1 MRGIKGYPLPLG
13 ISENNGIVNFSVEVE
28 SGKTCRLCIYK
39 KGEELPELTI
49 ELQEENAL
57 GEVRYVALPLS
68 EVKGREYNYEIDGIP
83 VLDPY
88 VKAYKTNALTGE
100 VRGKILMDTYDW
112 EDDRPL
118 RIPNYEVIAY
128 SLHVRGFTMHRSSQV
143 KHKGT
148 FRGLMEKLPYLKELG
163 INQIQCMPIYDFDE
177 ETPYTNYWGYGE
189 GNYFA
194 IKKKYAASKNP
205 EKEFKDM
212 VKAFHQNGIEVV
224 LNMPF
229 TEQTPKQR
237 IVDCLR
243 YYRMEYHVDGFILNP
258 YVSPMDSIRTDA
270 ILKDA
275 KILVNQDEFQYTVRR
290 FLRGD
295 KGILQP
301 AIQSMRKISTECE
314 SYNFITNHTGFTL
327 ADLVSYNRKHN
338 EANGE
343 NNCDGPS
350 VNYSWNCGREGN
362 TRNEDI
368 LSLRMRQ
375 RRNAMAL
382 LLLSQGTP
390 VILAGDEFGNSQKG
404 NNNVY
409 CQDND
414 RAWLNWKGIKND
426 RAFFEYVKQLIAIRK
441 AFTAFGS
448 ENALCGVDR
457 FGSGVPDISYHGEHA
472 WKLNEAQKEPYVGIY
487 YHTKDNE
494 ACFVAYNMQKC
505 EQEMALPTLGKQKAW
520 HIVFTTAD
528 EQGVTQDVTGAIIDD
543 NQRKVKVAAR
553 TIVLLTGR

>member
-1 MRGIKGYPLPLG
+1 MRGMKGYPLPLG
-13 ISENNGIVNFSVEVE
+13 ITENNGIINFSIEVE
-28 SGKTCRLCIYK
+28 NGKECRLCIYK
-39 KGEELPELTI
+39 KGEKLPELTI
-49 ELQEENAL
+49 ELPEENAV
-57 GEVRYVALPLS
+57 GHVRFAALPIS
-68 EVKGREYNYEIDGIP
+68 KVKGRVYNYEIDAIKH
-83 VLDPY
+83 LDPY
-88 VKAYKTNALTGE
+88 VRAYMTNPLTGE
-100 VRGKILMDTYDW
+100 LQGRILMDAYDW
-112 EDDRPL
+112 DGDRPL
-118 RIPNYEVIAY
+118 HIPNHEVIAY
-128 SLHVRGFTMHRSSQV
+128 SLHVRGFTMHRSSKV

-148 FRGLMEKLPYLKELG
+148 FRGLIEKIPYFKELG

-177 ETPYTNYWGYGE
+177 VTPYTNYWGYGE
-189 GNYFA
+189 ANCFA
-194 IKKKYAASKNP
+194 IKKRYAATKNP

-212 VKAFHQNGIEVV
+212 VKVFHQNGIEVV

-243 YYRMEYHVDGFILNP
+243 YYRMEYHVDGFVLNP
-258 YVSPMDSIRTDA
+258 YVAPMDNIRTDA
-270 ILKDA
+270 ILRGA
-275 KILVNQDEFQYTVRR
+275 KVLVNQDEFQNTMRR

-301 AIQSMRKISTECE
+301 VMQSMRHIAKECCV
-314 SYNFITNHTGFTL
+314 YNYITNQTGFTL

-368 LSLRMRQ
+368 LSLRKRQ

-390 VILAGDEFGNSQKG
+390 LILAGDEFGNSQKG

-414 RAWLNWKGIKND
+414 RAWLNWNGLEKD
-426 RAFFEYVKQLIAIRK
+426 RAFFEYVKQLIVVRK
-441 AFTAFGS
+441 TYSAFGS
-448 ENALCGVDR
+448 EHALTGTDR
-457 FGSGVPDISYHGEHA
+457 FGVGVPDISYHGENA
-472 WKLNEAQKEPYVGIY
+472 WKIDDVQKEPYVGVY

-494 ACFVAYNMQKC
+494 DCFVAYNMQVI
-505 EQEMALPTLGKQKAW
+505 EQEIALPTLGKHKVW
-520 HIVFTTAD
+520 HPIFTTAD
-528 EQGVTQDVTGAIIDD
+528 GHIDTEEFLKAMVEEK
-543 NQRKVKVAAR
+543 QRNIMVPAR
-553 TIVLLTGR
+553 TIVLLIGR

>member
-1 MRGIKGYPLPLG
+1 MRGMKGYPLPLG
-13 ISENNGIVNFSVEVE
+13 ITENNGIVNFSIEVE
-28 SGKTCRLCIYK
+28 NGKECRLCIYK
-39 KGEELPELTI
+39 KGAKLPELTI
-49 ELQEENAL
+49 ELPEENAV
-57 GEVRYVALPLS
+57 GHVRFAALPIS
-68 EVKGREYNYEIDGIP
+68 KVKGRVYNYNIDGIKQ
-83 VLDPY
+83 LDSY
-88 VKAYKTNALTGE
+88 VRAYMTNPLTGE
-100 VRGKILMDTYDW
+100 LQGKILMDAYDW
-112 EDDRPL
+112 DGDRPL
-118 RIPNYEVIAY
+118 NIPNYEVIAY
-128 SLHVRGFTMHRSSQV
+128 SLHVRGFTMHRSSKV

-148 FRGLMEKLPYLKELG
+148 FRGLVEKIPYLKELG

-177 ETPYTNYWGYGE
+177 ATPYTNYWGYGE
-189 GNYFA
+189 ANCFA
-194 IKKKYAASKNP
+194 IKKRYAATKNP

-229 TEQTPKQR
+229 TEQAPKQQ

-243 YYRMEYHVDGFILNP
+243 YYRMEYHVDGFVLNP
-258 YVSPMDSIRTDA
+258 YVAPMDSIRTDA
-270 ILKDA
+270 ILRGA
-275 KILVNQDEFQYTVRR
+275 KILVNQDEFQNTMRR

-301 AIQSMRKISTECE
+301 VMQSMRRIAKEGGV
-314 SYNFITNHTGFTL
+314 YNYITNQTGFTL

-368 LSLRMRQ
+368 LSLRKRQ

-414 RAWLNWKGIKND
+414 RAWLNWKGLEKD
-426 RAFFEYVKQLIAIRK
+426 RTFFKYVKQLIEIRK
-441 AFTAFGS
+441 TYSTFGS
-448 ENALCGVDR
+448 EYALTGTDR
-457 FGSGVPDISYHGEHA
+457 FGFGVPDISYHGENA
-472 WKLNEAQKEPYVGIY
+472 WKIDDVQKEPYVGVY

-494 ACFVAYNMQKC
+494 DCFVAYNMQNC
-505 EQEMALPTLGKQKAW
+505 EQEIALPKLDKHKVW
-520 HIVFTTAD
+520 HPVFTTVDVQAD
-528 EQGVTQDVTGAIIDD
+528 TDEFLEAMIEEK
-543 NQRKVKVAAR
+543 QRNIMVPAR
-553 TIVLLTGR
+553 TIVLLMGR

>member
-13 ISENNGIVNFSVEVE
+13 ITENNGIVNFSVEVA

-49 ELQEENAL
+49 ELQGEDAV
-57 GEVRYVALPLS
+57 GEVRYAALPVS
-68 EVKGREYNYEIDGIP
+68 RVKGRVYNYEMDGIKT
-83 VLDPY
+83 LDPY
-88 VKAYKTNALTGE
+88 VKSYTMNVRTGE
-100 VRGKILMDTYDW
+100 ARGKILMDAYDW
-112 EDDRPL
+112 EGDRPL
-118 RIPNYEVIAY
+118 NIPNYEVIAY
-128 SLHVRGFTMHRSSQV
+128 SLHVRGFTIHRSSQV

-148 FRGLMEKLPYLKELG
+148 FRGLVEKIPYLKELG

-177 ETPYTNYWGYGE
+177 ATPYTNYWGYGE
-189 GNYFA
+189 ANCFA
-194 IKKKYAASKNP
+194 LKKRYASSKNP

-212 VKAFHQNGIEVV
+212 VKTFHQNGIEVV

-229 TEQTPKQR
+229 TEQTPKHR

-243 YYRMEYHVDGFILNP
+243 YYRMEYHVDGFVLNP

-270 ILKDA
+270 ILKTA
-275 KILVNQDEFQYTVRR
+275 KILINQDDYQNVMRR

-301 AIQSMRKISTECE
+301 TMHSMRKISEECG
-314 SYNFITNHTGFTL
+314 SYNYIANHTGFTL
-327 ADLVSYNRKHN
+327 ADLVSFNRKHN

-362 TRNEDI
+362 TRNEEI

-375 RRNAMAL
+375 RRNAMVL

-390 VILAGDEFGNSQKG
+390 IVLAGDEFGNSQKG

-414 RAWLNWKGIKND
+414 RAWLNWNGLEKD

-441 AFTAFGS
+441 TYSAFGS
-448 ENALCGVDR
+448 EHALTGTDR
-457 FGSGVPDISYHGEHA
+457 FGIGVPDISYHGENA
-472 WKLNEAQKEPYVGIY
+472 WKIDDIQKEPYVGIY

-494 ACFVAYNMQKC
+494 DCFVAYNMQDC
-505 EQEMALPTLGKQKAW
+505 EQEMALPALGKQKVW
-520 HIVFTTAD
+520 HPVFTTAD
-528 EQGVTQDVTGAIIDD
+528 GLMDTEELSRVIIEEK
-543 NQRKVKVAAR
+543 QRKIMVPAR
-553 TIVLLTGR
+553 TIVLLVGR

>member
-13 ISENNGIVNFSVEVE
+13 ITENNGIVNFSVEVE

-39 KGEELPELTI
+39 KGEELPELII
-49 ELQEENAL
+49 ELPEETAV
-57 GEVRYVALPLS
+57 GEVRYVALPVS
-68 EVKGREYNYEIDGIP
+68 KVKGREYNYEIDG
-83 VLDPY
+83 VKKLDLY
-88 VKAYKTNALTGE
+88 VKAYTTNVLTGE
-100 VRGKILMDTYDW
+100 VRGKILMDAYEW
-112 EDDRPL
+112 EGDRPL
-118 RIPNYEVIAY
+118 HIPNHEVIAY
-128 SLHVRGFTMHRSSQV
+128 SLHVRGFTMHRSSKV

-148 FRGLMEKLPYLKELG
+148 FRGLVEKIPYLKELG

-177 ETPYTNYWGYGE
+177 ATPYTNYWGYGDA
-189 GNYFA
+189 NCFA
-194 IKKKYAASKNP
+194 IKKRYAASKNP

-212 VKAFHQNGIEVV
+212 VKVFHQNGIEVV
-224 LNMPF
+224 FNMPF

-258 YVSPMDSIRTDA
+258 YVSPMDGIRTDA
-270 ILKDA
+270 ILRGA
-275 KILVNQDEFQYTVRR
+275 KILVNQDDYQNTMRR

-301 AIQSMRKISTECE
+301 VMQSMRKISAGN
-314 SYNFITNHTGFTL
+314 YNYIANHNGFTL
-327 ADLVSYNRKHN
+327 ADMVSYNRKHN

-362 TRNEDI
+362 TRNDEI

-375 RRNAMAL
+375 RRNAMTL
-382 LLLSQGTP
+382 LMLSQGTP

-414 RAWLNWKGIKND
+414 RAWLNWNELEKD
-426 RAFFEYVKQLIAIRK
+426 RAFFEYLKSLISIRK
-441 AFTAFGS
+441 QYPVFGS
-448 ENALCGVDR
+448 KSILTGTDKHGC
-457 FGSGVPDISYHGEHA
+457 GVPDISYHGENA
-472 WKLNEAQKEPYVGIY
+472 WKIDETQKEPYLGIY
-487 YHTKDNE
+487 YHAEDGTDS
-494 ACFVAYNMQKC
+494 FVAYNMQEC
-505 EQEMALPTLGKQKAW
+505 EQEIALPTLSKQKEW

-528 EQGVTQDVTGAIIDD
+528 GQTDAEGLTRATFEE
-543 NQRKVKVAAR
+543 NQRKIMVPAR
-553 TIVLLTGR
+553 TIVLLIGR